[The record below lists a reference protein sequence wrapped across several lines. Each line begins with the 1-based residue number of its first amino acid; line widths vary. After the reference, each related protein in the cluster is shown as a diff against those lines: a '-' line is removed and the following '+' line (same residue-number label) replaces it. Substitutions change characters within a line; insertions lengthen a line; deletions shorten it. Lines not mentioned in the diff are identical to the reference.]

1 MEGDVEGVV
10 ARPDI
15 EGEEQDKWDAW
26 SKHHGLSRTAAK
38 RCYIELL
45 IDTMHNH
52 TSETPDARELVSELE
67 FVWDQ
72 IKNNSPAAT
81 SSSSASYGLQS
92 SYGLRSP
99 PMQGPGAYPASPLPT
114 PGLAPQQAQGGLL
127 EVDPISQDQA
137 LVEEERRVVLTA
149 GLRSPEME
157 QELFVDA
164 SDSLDDDEQRAAE
177 VSPLGLVVEVQGENS
192 SRQISEDSVPS
203 PLVYQANQEM
213 NLGTSATQQ
222 DGATEAGP
230 QQAQSVQFTQPLAST
245 SPTQPQPR
253 RSPGMSL
260 LPSFAKYLPS
270 RATTMASLVATD
282 PSTSAA
288 ALAAQAKWQRRIEA
302 SLVRMTTE
310 MAALREQLEYQQN
323 NNSFSAL
330 YPLRQ
335 SISGGVS
342 GPGKLSMGSVLTML
356 GRWFLSYLL
365 GVLRHLVVDGAVI
378 LAVWLY
384 LRRRRGWSDDKIAG
398 EVVKLAVAVAALFGP
413 IAGAWEGFRSRMPH
427 FAIPFPRLSRFAAWL
442 RTWGRMLLFKPRM
455 SIASTAERYPARPE
469 G

>member
-10 ARPDI
+10 ARPDP

-26 SKHHGLSRTAAK
+26 GKHHGLSKTAAK

-81 SSSSASYGLQS
+81 SSSSASYGLHS
-92 SYGLRSP
+92 SYGLQSP

-114 PGLAPQQAQGGLL
+114 PGLVPHQAQGGLL
-127 EVDPISQDQA
+127 EVDPVSQDQA
-137 LVEEERRVVLTA
+137 LVEEERRVALTA

-164 SDSLDDDEQRAAE
+164 SDSLDNEDEARSAE
-177 VSPLGLVVEVQGENS
+177 VSPLGLVRVEVQGSNS
-192 SRQISEDSVPS
+192 AGQISEDPVPM
-203 PLVYQANQEM
+203 PLSDQSNQQLDIGM
-213 NLGTSATQQ
+213 SSLQPDIAS
-222 DGATEAGP
+222 EAGP
-230 QQAQSVQFTQPLAST
+230 RPAQSVQFSQTPAPI
-245 SPTQPQPR
+245 SPTLPQPR

-270 RATTMASLVATD
+270 RASAPAPEGTAD
-282 PSTSAA
+282 QSTSAA
-288 ALAAQAKWQRRIEA
+288 ALAAQAKWQRRIET

-310 MAALREQLEYQQN
+310 VAALREQLEHQQN
-323 NNSFSAL
+323 NYSFGAL
-330 YPLRQ
+330 HPLRQ

-384 LRRRRGWSDDKIAG
+384 LRKRRGWDDDKIAR
-398 EVVKLAVAVAALFGP
+398 EVVKLVVTVAALFGP
-413 IAGAWEGFRSRMPH
+413 VAGAWEGFRSRMPR
-427 FAIPFPRLSRFAAWL
+427 FAMPFPQLANFAAWL
-442 RTWGRMLLFKPRM
+442 RSWGQMLFSRRRA
-455 SIASTAERYPARPE
+455 SIDEKRPARPT